1 MKKPLLR
8 FTLLLLICLFLPL
21 AATAQ
26 VVDIPD
32 PNLRAVIEAELG
44 KAVNAPITADELG
57 RVDIYAK
64 LSVIVGARIPIYRGA
79 GSPRPLTNTGWNPQ
93 TIRVEPIR
101 CRDSYLDTESSILE
115 NRPTEVQNRL

>member
-44 KAVNAPITADELG
+44 KAVNAPITADELSDFD
-57 RVDIYAK
+57 R
-64 LSVIVGARIPIYRGA
+64 
-79 GSPRPLTNTGWNPQ
+79 T
-93 TIRVEPIR
+93 
-101 CRDSYLDTESSILE
+101 
-115 NRPTEVQNRL
+115 